1 MHNYIHA
8 CIPQIAIG
16 EGGGAEYVPA
26 NFSVVRYQVPLP
38 YYNGFLCVLCVFSP
52 LPLLP
57 RSSSSSSLCSS
68 PGHVQF
74 RFKPAG
80 KVRLTFLANCIQYGR
95 LRWRSRDGVTG
106 KRKGAIL
113 TCDRTLPDVHYPS
126 IISFLD
132 FRTRILSHPPPLSLS
147 KEKERCKCCSV
158 HGRNLIAL

>member
-1 MHNYIHA
+1 MHAY
-8 CIPQIAIG
+8 PKSQLG
-16 EGGGAEYVPA
+16 RGGGAEYVPA

-38 YYNGFLCVLCVFSP
+38 YYNGFFMCIMRFFSFTASSSFS
-52 LPLLP
+52 
-57 RSSSSSSLCSS
+57 SSSSSSLCSS

-132 FRTRILSHPPPLSLS
+132 FRTRILSHPPPSLS
-147 KEKERCKCCSV
+147 QKKNKGASAAPFTAV
-158 HGRNLIAL
+158 I